1 MTKGP
6 LTYLIS
12 HRLVYF
18 DCRYEIYS
26 ILYLSILSI
35 VIHRDMAIIDMVIP
49 LGIIWCFRYSIF
61 HSYELI
67 ILLCFFC
74 LPMLTWIENINSK
87 KMHTDAA
94 VYMTAMR
101 LYCSRMKPCIALYS
115 YRPLLRKTKLCNK

>member
-18 DCRYEIYS
+18 DFRYEIYS

-49 LGIIWCFRYSIF
+49 LGII
-61 HSYELI
+61 
-67 ILLCFFC
+67 
-74 LPMLTWIENINSK
+74 
-87 KMHTDAA
+87 
-94 VYMTAMR
+94 
-101 LYCSRMKPCIALYS
+101 
-115 YRPLLRKTKLCNK
+115 